1 LPVDVEPVIIVKPP
15 IKIMLI
21 VAEAATRSSPQ
32 IGPC

>member
-1 LPVDVEPVIIVKPP
+1 MPVDVEPVIIGEPP
-15 IKIMLI
+15 IEIMLI